1 MVALDNITDP
11 AADPGAHGA
20 VLSFLLLRILSVI
33 GFFIL
38 GFGRSTYTTP
48 V

>member
-1 MVALDNITDP
+1 MVALDNITGT
-11 AADPGAHGA
+11 AADPGAPGA
-20 VLSFLLLRILSVI
+20 VFSFRLLRILSVI